1 MKRFSILMAVSA
13 GLLLVAPTSVTLAQQ
28 GAPGPDVAYMSNF
41 EVPNPP
47 EHLFD
52 VVQEVVVFEPG
63 HWTPTH
69 THGGQA
75 FITILEG
82 QLSTHPVSGQADG
95 VADGVFGPGQSFV
108 ENPGEYWQNGNTG
121 SETARALVTFLLPK
135 GAPLTT
141 VAPSAN

>member
-1 MKRFSILMAVSA
+1 MKRSSMLMAVSA
-13 GLLLVAPTSVTLAQQ
+13 GLLLVAPTSATFAQQ
-28 GAPGPDVAYMSNF
+28 GAPGPDVTYMSNF

-47 EHLFD
+47 AHLFD

-82 QLSTHPVSGQADG
+82 QLNTHPVSGQPDG
-95 VADGVFGPGQSFV
+95 VTDAVFGPGQSFV

-121 SETARALVTFLLPK
+121 SETTRALVTFLLPK

-141 VAPSAN
+141 VGPSAN

>member
-1 MKRFSILMAVSA
+1 MKRLITLTAIAA
-13 GLLLVAPTSVTLAQQ
+13 GLLVLAPTSVFAQQ
-28 GAPGPDVAYMSNF
+28 GAPGPDVAYVSNF

-47 EHLFD
+47 AHLFD

-63 HWTPTH
+63 HWTPSH

-75 FITILEG
+75 FITVLEG
-82 QLSTHPVSGQADG
+82 EISTHPVTGQPEG
-95 VADGVFGPGQSFV
+95 VTDAVFGPGQTYV

-121 SETARALVTFLLPK
+121 SETTRALVTFLLPK

-141 VAPSAN
+141 VGPSAN